1 MIWLVLY
8 LFLLFKG
15 NYAKNSNAY
24 DNLIQWMQSNGGY
37 INDKLVPIEKIPTNR
52 YIITKEKIKQ
62 NEEIL
67 FIPNEISISIVNKKI
82 SQICRKIFGYAEG
95 NDFNC
100 VVYYMLIDKY
110 SKKSFFATYYKY
122 LPKIDKDT
130 TPLYFN
136 SFLLTYYKVTE
147 IDKEISTAKR
157 YLESSYEDI
166 RPNLPL
172 MITFDD
178 FKETFQIVISRNFG
192 CRESIFPEIDS
203 MMPYLDLFNHVND
216 NNTYYYYDDRR
227 DGFVL
232 YAIRDIS
239 KNEEVTVSYGSHHNL
254 YLFTAY
260 GFTLKNNKFK
270 SSLTLY
276 LKDQRFTLNGYVK
289 EEDIF

>member
-1 MIWLVLY
+1 MYIYITAFSFIFNDMVGPISLP
-8 LFLLFKG
+8 FISSQFC
-15 NYAKNSNAY
+15 KNSIAY
-24 DNLIQWMQSNGGY
+24 DNLAQWIQSNGGY
-37 INDKLVPIEKIPTNR
+37 INNKLVPIEKSPTNR
-52 YIITKEKIKQ
+52 YIITKEKIKL

-67 FIPNEISISIVNKKI
+67 FIPNDISISIVNKKI
-82 SQICRKIFGYAEG
+82 SPICRKFFGYAEE

-110 SKKSFFATYYKY
+110 NKKSFFTPYYKY

-166 RPNLPL
+166 KPNLPS

-192 CRESIFPEIDS
+192 RRESIFPERQHGAL
-203 MMPYLDLFNHVND
+203 P
-216 NNTYYYYDDRR
+216 
-227 DGFVL
+227 
-232 YAIRDIS
+232 
-239 KNEEVTVSYGSHHNL
+239 
-254 YLFTAY
+254 
-260 GFTLKNNKFK
+260 
-270 SSLTLY
+270 
-276 LKDQRFTLNGYVK
+276 
-289 EEDIF
+289 

>member
-100 VVYYMLIDKY
+100 VQQRNVIL
-110 SKKSFFATYYKY
+110 S
-122 LPKIDKDT
+122 LPMKT
-130 TPLYFN
+130 
-136 SFLLTYYKVTE
+136 
-147 IDKEISTAKR
+147 
-157 YLESSYEDI
+157 
-166 RPNLPL
+166 
-172 MITFDD
+172 
-178 FKETFQIVISRNFG
+178 
-192 CRESIFPEIDS
+192 
-203 MMPYLDLFNHVND
+203 
-216 NNTYYYYDDRR
+216 
-227 DGFVL
+227 
-232 YAIRDIS
+232 
-239 KNEEVTVSYGSHHNL
+239 
-254 YLFTAY
+254 
-260 GFTLKNNKFK
+260 
-270 SSLTLY
+270 
-276 LKDQRFTLNGYVK
+276 
-289 EEDIF
+289 